1 MNYTIEEGK
10 GEVKIAFTLTAEEW
24 DASLNKAYIKNK
36 SRFNIPGFRKGH
48 ATRKMIEKMYGEG
61 VFFDDAFNDAFY
73 EAYSKALG
81 EHEEIFPVDD
91 PKVDI
96 DGVDENGV
104 KFHAVVTVKPEVTL
118 GDYKGIKVDK
128 VEYNVTA
135 DDVNAEIERAR
146 KQASRKVEVEGKA
159 VENGDIVNLDY
170 SGSVDG
176 IKFEGGTASNQELT
190 IGSHSFIPGCE
201 EQMVGMTV
209 GETRDLNVPFP
220 TDYHAKELAGKDSV
234 FTVTVNKILKEEMPE
249 LNDEFAK
256 DVSKFDT
263 FAEYK
268 ADVEK
273 RLQEGNDRRANAENE
288 NALIEAVTA
297 NSSVEIPQC
306 MVESQIDYLVHDM
319 EYRLMYMYQG
329 MKLEDYLKYTG
340 SNMAELRKSKTEEAK
355 RDVKIRLV
363 LEAIV
368 KAENLDV
375 TDAELDAELAR
386 IAESAGKSVEEYR
399 KGVDER
405 QLSYIKNDLL
415 MKKLIEFLKANNTF
429 EVKKAEKK
437 TAAKK
442 SAAKIA
448 ENGEEKAAAPK
459 KTAAKKSTAKKTTEE
474 NK

>member
-1 MNYTIEEGK
+1 MNYTIEESK
-10 GEVKIAFTLTAEEW
+10 GEVKISFTLDAKEW
-24 DASLNKAYIKNK
+24 DDCLNKAYIKNK

-96 DGVDENGV
+96 DGIDENGV

-118 GDYKGIKVDK
+118 GEYKGIKVDK

-135 DDVNAEIERAR
+135 DDVNAEIDRAR
-146 KQASRKVEVEGKA
+146 KQASRKVEVEGRA

-176 IKFEGGTASNQELT
+176 VKFEGGTASNQELT
-190 IGSHSFIPGCE
+190 IGSHAFIPGFE

-263 FAEYK
+263 LAEYK

-297 NSSVEIPQC
+297 TSSVEIPQC
-306 MVESQIDYLVHDM
+306 MIDSQIDYLVRDM

-340 SNMAELRKSKTEEAK
+340 SNMEELRKSKAEEAK

-399 KGVDER
+399 KGVDDR

-415 MKKLIEFLKANNTF
+415 MKKLIEFLQANNTF

-442 SAAKIA
+442 PAAKKA

-474 NK
+474 NA

>member
-1 MNYTIEEGK
+1 MNYTIEESK
-10 GEVKIAFTLTAEEW
+10 GEVKISFTLDAKEW

-96 DGVDENGV
+96 DGIDENGV

-118 GDYKGIKVDK
+118 GEYKGIKVDK

-135 DDVNAEIERAR
+135 DDVNAEIARAR
-146 KQASRKVEVEGKA
+146 KQASRKVEVEGRA

-176 IKFEGGTASNQELT
+176 VKFEGGTASNQELT
-190 IGSHSFIPGCE
+190 IGSHAFIPGFE

-263 FAEYK
+263 LAEYK

-273 RLQEGNDRRANAENE
+273 RLQEGNDRRANAETE

-297 NSSVEIPQC
+297 TSSVEIPQC
-306 MVESQIDYLVHDM
+306 MIDSQIDYLVRDM

-340 SNMAELRKSKTEEAK
+340 SNMEELRKSKAEEAK

-442 SAAKIA
+442 PAAKKA

-474 NK
+474 NA